1 MGEMGLIQ
9 FIGSV
14 LKEVKA
20 EFMGEHSC
28 WLMLICVLIHLSY
41 TAQDH
46 RLGTAAALLHVN

>member
-1 MGEMGLIQ
+1 MGLIQ
-9 FIGSV
+9 FIGSL

-28 WLMLICVLIHLSY
+28 WLMLICVLIRLSY